1 MRKAGLRKPLF
12 EVESKETQKQNKKQI
27 VVEIVEQ
34 SKKRRGRPKKNTVVS
49 PITKKES
56 PKNSTKIGEIKKSVV
71 EKKPTGT
78 MKPDKGWKD
87 FKKSRPEP
95 LRPCDFY
102 VVDEKDKRYEFR
114 GYVRHHNGV
123 ITDHIYEL
131 AVIGKRTGN
140 IFYRELPCD
149 NVSNCP
155 NEFPSCETCK
165 QRKKSG
171 GKKLC

>member
-1 MRKAGLRKPLF
+1 MRKSGFRKPLF
-12 EVESKETQKQNKKQI
+12 EVESKETQKKNRKQED
-27 VVEIVEQ
+27 VEIVEEA
-34 SKKRRGRPKKNTVVS
+34 KKRRGRTRKNTVV
-49 PITKKES
+49 PATKKES
-56 PKNSTKIGEIKKSVV
+56 PKLGTKIGESKKLVV

-78 MKPDKGWKD
+78 LNPDKGWKD

-114 GYVRHHNGV
+114 GYIRHHNGV

-140 IFYRELPCD
+140 VFYKELPCE

-155 NEFPSCETCK
+155 NEFPSCENCK
-165 QRKKSG
+165 QMKKSG

>member
-1 MRKAGLRKPLF
+1 MRKTGFRKPLF
-12 EVESKETQKQNKKQI
+12 EIESKEPQKKNKKQED
-27 VVEIVEQ
+27 VKIVEAA
-34 SKKRRGRPKKNTVVS
+34 KKRRGRTKKNTSVTT
-49 PITKKES
+49 TKKES
-56 PKNSTKIGEIKKSVV
+56 PKLGTKIGESKKLVV
-71 EKKPTGT
+71 EKKPTVT
-78 MKPDKGWKD
+78 VKPDKGWKD

-140 IFYRELPCD
+140 IFYRELPCED
-149 NVSNCP
+149 VSNCP
-155 NEFPSCETCK
+155 NEFPSCENCK
-165 QRKKSG
+165 QMKKSG

>member
-1 MRKAGLRKPLF
+1 MIKTGFRKPLF
-12 EVESKETQKQNKKQI
+12 EVESKELQKKNKKQED
-27 VVEIVEQ
+27 VELVETT
-34 SKKRRGRPKKNTVVS
+34 KKRRSRPKKNTLVHT
-49 PITKKES
+49 TKKES
-56 PKNSTKIGEIKKSVV
+56 PKSGIKIGESKKSVV

-78 MKPDKGWKD
+78 LKPDKGWKD

-140 IFYRELPCD
+140 IFYRELPCE

-155 NEFPSCETCK
+155 NEFPRCETCK
-165 QRKKSG
+165 QMKKSG